1 MFRLILT
8 VITLALIATSCDH
21 NRRNGTNYRF
31 DYGNTPDYGFETD
44 NDLIINEN
52 PIVQE
57 IPEPSFLLS
66 YALIS
71 VSCVI
76 LKKKK

>member
-1 MFRLILT
+1 MFKIILT

-21 NRRNGTNYRF
+21 NQRMRTNYHF
-31 DYGNTPDYGFETD
+31 DYGNTPDHNLEAD
-44 NDLIINEN
+44 NGLIITDD
-52 PIVQE
+52 PVARE

-71 VSCVI
+71 VSCAMI
-76 LKKKK
+76 KKK